1 MTPEMVAQILRQCL
15 MTAFWVGL
23 PLLAIGFVAGLVV
36 GLVQIATSIQDA
48 SFNTVPRLLA
58 FLGGL
63 LLTMPWM
70 LGKLKTYTLTL
81 LADLARYAG

>member
-1 MTPEMVAQILRQCL
+1 MTPELAVQILRQTL

-23 PLLAIGFVAGLVV
+23 PLLAIGFVAGLIV

-58 FLGGL
+58 FLAGL

-70 LGKLKTYTLTL
+70 LEKLKAFTLAL
-81 LADLARYAG
+81 LKDLARYAG

>member
-1 MTPEMVAQILRQCL
+1 MTPELAVQILRQTL

-23 PLLAIGFVAGLVV
+23 PLLAIGFVAGLIV

-70 LGKLKTYTLTL
+70 LEKLKAFTLAL
-81 LADLARYAG
+81 LKDLARYAG

>member
-1 MTPEMVAQILRQCL
+1 MTPELVVQILRQTL

-70 LGKLKTYTLTL
+70 LEKLKAFTLAL
-81 LADLARYAG
+81 LEDLARYAG

>member
-1 MTPEMVAQILRQCL
+1 MTPEFVAELLRQCW

-23 PLLAIGFVAGLVV
+23 PLLAIGFAAGLVV

-58 FLGGL
+58 YLGGL

-70 LGKLKTYTLTL
+70 LGKLKAYTLAL
-81 LADLARYAG
+81 VGDLSRYAR

>member
-1 MTPEMVAQILRQCL
+1 MTPELVVQILRQTL

-23 PLLAIGFVAGLVV
+23 PLLAIGFIAGLIV
-36 GLVQIATSIQDA
+36 GVVQIATSIQDA

-70 LGKLKTYTLTL
+70 LEKLKAFTLAL
-81 LADLARYAG
+81 LKDLSRYAG